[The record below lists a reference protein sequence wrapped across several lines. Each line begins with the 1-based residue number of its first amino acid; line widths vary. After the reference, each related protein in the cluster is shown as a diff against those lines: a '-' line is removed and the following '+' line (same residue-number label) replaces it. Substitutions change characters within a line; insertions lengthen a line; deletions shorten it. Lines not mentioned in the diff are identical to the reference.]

1 MADLLENQRGPEIK
15 FGIGTIMSD
24 GKPATAVVIDDRVAK
39 LADIVARYSTPGA
52 AAPVMRDFL
61 PEWDRWHGWLRGL
74 DLKPDG
80 DGWVPLAAAKF
91 LPPVQEPNNIFHLY
105 HNFERPRRAP
115 GRAPPPKAE
124 RVLPDVFFGSR
135 SALAG
140 FGDTIYREHGGVQ
153 FDFEVEVTIVIGKP
167 ATGVSADKADDY
179 IAGYTL
185 SNDLTMHFA
194 WWRKVRDKSPIND
207 NIRMKNFAGYT
218 PMSRVIVPRDLVGD
232 PHDLRVRA
240 WIDDKLHQDARTN
253 AMLWHMGEVVEYLS
267 HVMTLRPGDL
277 LLLGSPANLPLEPG
291 QKSHGIEAGQSVT
304 CEVEKLGR
312 IVNPIA
318 EQSFRQPNER

>member
-1 MADLLENQRGPEIK
+1 VADRESEIR
-15 FGIGTIMSD
+15 FGIGTMLAE

-39 LADIVARYSTPGA
+39 LADIVGRHSTPGA
-52 AAPVMRDFL
+52 AAPGMRDFMADW
-61 PEWDRWHGWLRGL
+61 ERWHDWLRGL
-74 DLKPDG
+74 ALKPAAE
-80 DGWVPLAAAKF
+80 DGWVPLAAVKF

-105 HNFERPRRAP
+105 HNFERPSRVT
-115 GRAPPPKAE
+115 GRSDPPRAE

-140 FGDTIYREHGGVQ
+140 YGDVIYREHGGVQ

-167 ATGVSADKADDY
+167 ATRVAADKADAY

-185 SNDLTMHFA
+185 CNDLTMHFA
-194 WWRKVRDKSPIND
+194 WWRKLRDKSPIND

-253 AMLWHMGEVVEYLS
+253 AMLWHMGEAVEYLS
-267 HVMTLRPGDL
+267 HIMTLMPGDL
-277 LLLGSPANLPLEPG
+277 ILMGSPANLPLEPG
-291 QKSHGIEAGQSVT
+291 QKNHGIEIGQT
-304 CEVEKLGR
+304 IRCEVEKLGHMENR
-312 IVNPIA
+312 VE
-318 EQSFRQPNER
+318 EQPWRQPNEI